1 MTGSDASPTRIVPI
15 SGHLSTHPAEPPTVL
30 QPPVDAPVEPPIEP
44 PVDVTPT
51 AVAPAV
57 FAPLAEPAE
66 PAEPA
71 APIDYD
77 PAPPPLPTGWFARWA
92 RWILR
97 RELTDYQAVYYRQ
110 RDRIDALERRMIRNG
125 REAKRAVVELR
136 RQRDEQRLIAEGT
149 VRSRLERELL
159 ATWADLAE
167 RFDSTPTDAD
177 EPCTKVPLHNRNEV
191 ARFIAQIQRETGYPE
206 PLHGYRCERGCR
218 HPLVGR
224 VLHVGHPRGHS
235 ALRNLTG
242 GQRAELRRREPL
254 TQPLAPELLRQVREA
269 ILKRDQDRD
278 RS

>member
-1 MTGSDASPTRIVPI
+1 VTGNDASPTQIVPI

-30 QPPVDAPVEPPIEP
+30 QPPVEPPADA

-57 FAPLAEPAE
+57 SAPSESAE

-77 PAPPPLPTGWFARWA
+77 PPPPLPTGWLARWA

-97 RELTDYQAVYYRQ
+97 RELLNYQAVYYQ
-110 RDRIDALERRMIRNG
+110 QHDRIDVLERRIVRDS
-125 REAKRAVVELR
+125 REAKRSIIELR
-136 RQRDEQRLIAEGT
+136 RQRDEQRLIADGT

-159 ATWADLAE
+159 ATWADLAD

-177 EPCTKVPLHNRNEV
+177 APCTKVPLHNRNEV

-242 GQRAELRRREPL
+242 SQRAELRRREPL

-269 ILKRDQDRD
+269 IRRRDQDQD
-278 RS
+278 QERS